1 MRIFYS
7 LPASPQAAVRMRI
20 EWVAL
25 SSLAP
30 LLGSVILSSDV
41 VSWDDLDPLILLFLS
56 TLPGILFGIAQ
67 RYSFNSLLPMY
78 LWALLTAITYQFFFV
93 SALNIGIVV
102 DLSTV
107 PYELTS
113 VLSQAA
119 TLSLFALLMAIA
131 QYYLL
136 RKCFRNAELWILAV
150 VAGSLLTLVLP
161 YPCAEHQL
169 IEQLL
174 DLLLSGAILGVIAV
188 TFTGLY
194 QVSRKPLQLEMLMG
208 A

>member
-1 MRIFYS
+1 MSIYYA
-7 LPASPQAAVRMRI
+7 LPANPQANVRMRI
-20 EWVAL
+20 ERIAL

-41 VSWDDLDPLILLFLS
+41 VSWDDLDPPILLFLS
-56 TLPGILFGIAQ
+56 TLPGILLGIAQ
-67 RYSFNSLLPMY
+67 GYSFRPVLPMY
-78 LWALLTAITYQFFFV
+78 LLAPPTAVTYQFFFG

-102 DLSTV
+102 DLNTV

-131 QYYLL
+131 QRYLL

-150 VAGSLLTLVLP
+150 VAGSLLTVFLP
-161 YPCAEHQL
+161 YPYAEQQK
-169 IEQLL
+169 QLL
-174 DLLLSGAILGVIAV
+174 GLRLSGAILGVIPA
-188 TFTGLY
+188 TFTGLC
-194 QVSRKPLQLEMLMG
+194 QVYRKPLQPEMLVG